1 MEPRSEI
8 PGDKSRVSLV
18 IVWFLFLAAVLSVC
32 ARLGTKYGMARR
44 LAADDVL
51 IIIAQAT
58 SLAQC
63 IAISFGAKSG
73 LGASM
78 NDLSSGQVDEVLK
91 AEYASTPFLL
101 LTLALVKWSICVFI
115 NQLSPNAI
123 HRHVDLAFRL
133 TIGLWLVSATVI
145 SVFQCGLPKPWDYIH
160 RNSCTDRRSW
170 CTYASVLNM
179 ITELGFVF
187 LYVWIIGRLHISV
200 LKRTTVLL
208 VFLTRLFVI
217 GAAAAQLAIFWIA
230 YSNPDITA
238 GLWLPT
244 VCNQVV
250 VLLSVLTAC
259 LPYLRPLMESL
270 ESGIVHVPDEVEEL
284 RSFARAGSRSTWP
297 STPS

>member
-1 MEPRSEI
+1 MESRSEVA
-8 PGDKSRVSLV
+8 GDKSRVTLV

-51 IIIAQAT
+51 IMLAQGT

-63 IAISFGAKSG
+63 IAMSFAAKSG
-73 LGASM
+73 LGAPV
-78 NDLSSGQVDEVLK
+78 DGLSPGQVDEVLK

-115 NQLSPNAI
+115 HHLSPNAV
-123 HRHVDLAFRL
+123 HRHVDLAFRS
-133 TIGLWLVSATVI
+133 TIGLWLVSATII
-145 SVFQCGLPKPWDYIH
+145 SIFQCGLPRPWDYILS
-160 RNSCTDRRSW
+160 NSCTGRRAW
-170 CTYASVLNM
+170 WTYASVANI
-179 ITELGFVF
+179 ITELGFVS

-217 GAAAAQLAIFWIA
+217 GAAAAQLAVFWKTHTD
-230 YSNPDITA
+230 PDITA

-244 VCNQVV
+244 VCNQIVV
-250 VLLSVLTAC
+250 FLSVLTAC

-270 ESGIVHVPDEVEEL
+270 ESGIVHVPEEVEEL
-284 RSFARAGSRSTWP
+284 RSFARAGSRTTWVSSP
-297 STPS
+297 S